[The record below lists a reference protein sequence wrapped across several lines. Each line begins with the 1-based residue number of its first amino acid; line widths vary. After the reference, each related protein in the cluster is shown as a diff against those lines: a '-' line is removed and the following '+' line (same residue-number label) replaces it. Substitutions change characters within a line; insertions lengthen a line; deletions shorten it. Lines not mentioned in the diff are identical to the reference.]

1 MQNNKVENN
10 TMYDLDHLIK
20 YLKVNIGLCEYIFS
34 SFKTTRQ
41 FHLAFMML
49 KDKEPIV
56 RDLLD
61 DVSEFNTLDDVEKVK
76 WLEAM
81 KDFAEGFDKYN
92 RQNGTGY

>member
-1 MQNNKVENN
+1 
-10 TMYDLDHLIK
+10 
-20 YLKVNIGLCEYIFS
+20 
-34 SFKTTRQ
+34 
-41 FHLAFMML
+41 MML

-81 KDFAEGFDKYN
+81 KFWEEGFDKYN